1 MNSIVDLTPPPRYSF
16 AQRRDARLSLSK
28 SRFFLLL
35 GLGAELGSEGNPLP
49 TPFCTCSNPNFELRV
64 VRVTDE
70 PDTTGDHDRK
80 RRFLIELKGRQSAK
94 ARRATAKKISSAIE
108 GLFSHVHH
116 SHFEF
121 TPHQI
126 PKEFIKRDEV
136 SVGLIEEL
144 EVLTE
149 GDIYLNWIRNRL
161 TSFVM
166 IGPSRLATV
175 FYLLPFVLQNEDL
188 FNACA
193 FFRSS
198 CSEFCFMD
206 GVVSDVLYEPKREP
220 ENESERLALE
230 HLVLQSFRT
239 VEAIVGEPGG
249 NEERFRERLKARGLD
264 WNERVGFRGRSRRR
278 LEDRI
283 RWLQGVRDAAAA
295 HGKRRR
301 LNPLTHYEVMEAQ
314 HLADSVLQRAL
325 WQTAEKREREGD
337 EAEVAFLLEEMFP
350 NYPGWVRDKKL
361 FKGNRAVDLAR
372 IPEGLKKVS
381 RYQEQRVRAV
391 VR

>member
-1 MNSIVDLTPPPRYSF
+1 MDDIVDITPSPGF
-16 AQRRDARLSLSK
+16 TFEQRRDARLSLSK

-35 GLGAELGSEGNPLP
+35 ALGAQFGSEENPIP
-49 TPFCTCSNPNFELRV
+49 TPFCTCSNPRFEHRV
-64 VRVTDE
+64 VHVTHE
-70 PDTTGDHDRK
+70 KTTRYRDMQARA
-80 RRFLIELKGRQSAK
+80 LIELKGRQSAK
-94 ARRATAKKISSAIE
+94 TRRAIAKKIASAIE

-126 PKEFIKRDEV
+126 PKEFIKRGEV
-136 SVGLIEEL
+136 NVGLVEEL
-144 EVLTE
+144 EALTD
-149 GDIYLNWIRNRL
+149 GDIYLDRIRERL
-161 TSFVM
+161 LSSVIIAPSSLAM
-166 IGPSRLATV
+166 I

-188 FNACA
+188 FNACM

-239 VEAIVGEPGG
+239 VEAIVGEPGKH
-249 NEERFRERLKARGLD
+249 EKRFRERLKTWGFD
-264 WNERVGFRGRSRRR
+264 WNERVGFRRHKRNR

-283 RWLQGVRDAAAA
+283 RWLQGARDSAAA

-301 LNPLTHYEVMEAQ
+301 RNPFTHYEAMEAQ
-314 HLADSVLQRAL
+314 HLADSVLHRAL
-325 WQTAEKREREGD
+325 WHTAEKLGREGD
-337 EAEVAFLLEEMFP
+337 EAEIAFLLEEMFP
-350 NYPGWVRDKKL
+350 NYPGWARDKKL
-361 FKGNRAVDLAR
+361 FGGKRAVDLAR
-372 IPEGLKKVS
+372 IPEGLKLVS
-381 RYQEQRVRAV
+381 MYQERRVRAV
-391 VR
+391 VG